1 MIRAVVTKRDG
12 ETMTVHAPSFEK
24 LFEEL
29 ADVDYIS
36 VDACDL
42 ERAKNKQLPEEEND
56 G

>member
-29 ADVDYIS
+29 ANVDYIS

-42 ERAKNKQLPEEEND
+42 ERVQKQTTAR
-56 G
+56 GGI